1 MRDTYP
7 QFQQRGAEILAI
19 APDRP
24 DAVRAYWERER
35 IPFPGLT
42 DPDHAVAKRYGQQV
56 RLLRFGRMP
65 AVLIVDPTGVIR
77 FRHDGRSMRDIPTVR
92 DLLAC
97 LDQLNQ

>member
-1 MRDTYP
+1 MRDHYS
-7 QFQQRGAEILAI
+7 QFQQRGAEVLAI

-35 IPFPGLT
+35 IPFPGLI
-42 DPDHAVAKRYGQQV
+42 DSDHAVARRYGQQI

-65 AVLIVDPTGVIR
+65 AVLIVDPAGVIR
-77 FRHDGRSMRDIPTVR
+77 YRHDGRSMRDIPTVD
-92 DLLAC
+92 DLLTC